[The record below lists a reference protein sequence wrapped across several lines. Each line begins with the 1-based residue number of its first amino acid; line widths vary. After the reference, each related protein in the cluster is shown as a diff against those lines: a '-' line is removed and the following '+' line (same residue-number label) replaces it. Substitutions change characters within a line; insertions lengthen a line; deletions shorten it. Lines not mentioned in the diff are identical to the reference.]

1 MDLQQLKSSWKN
13 HVRVCQKC
21 NTEDMRRSKNTPPSN
36 SIAFWSIS
44 KKSYNLGNCLV
55 LLIYLKRIRK
65 KSMRKSIFK
74 QVKLLSKVK
83 VCWKHGAELLNPRG
97 VRVCNLQITVRV
109 HLQRKRTCTRQYNQ
123 EVTLHLKGHVRYK
136 ISLERT
142 LVENNPFLA
151 GKKNISIILDQT
163 TCVLSL

>member
-65 KSMRKSIFK
+65 KSMRKSIFNYRSNCCRK
-74 QVKLLSKVK
+74 SK
-83 VCWKHGAELLNPRG
+83 
-97 VRVCNLQITVRV
+97 
-109 HLQRKRTCTRQYNQ
+109 
-123 EVTLHLKGHVRYK
+123 
-136 ISLERT
+136 
-142 LVENNPFLA
+142 FA
-151 GKKNISIILDQT
+151 GNMGPS
-163 TCVLSL
+163 C